1 MEPTPFQPIPDSTQ
15 VHVDRLVGARLG
27 ALEVDARVAEGRFGT
42 LYRARHNGKDV
53 TLEVLRSEL
62 TGDDQ
67 EVKASNAIKCA
78 GIASVSDF
86 GQLPDGRRYRVME
99 FLDGESLDQLMHSRG
114 KFSPPDAVKIL
125 GQVAEV
131 LEAAHAWAVPHGNL
145 GPSSILVVRG
155 AVKLIDFGL
164 AKRRASVEGDLY
176 ELGELGFAL
185 LTGEELGERAP
196 PPLGSGIP
204 EPVDRL
210 LRELLDRAVT
220 DATAA
225 RKELASV
232 LSLLLDP
239 GPSTSLLVNRP
250 LPPPPTPSTTRSTR
264 VPVLGLAALALVL
277 VLVLAGGTALYLA
290 QPGMPVVEAPLP
302 PEEEELLLEEEPEQV
317 ETQALPGPVTG
328 PRPPSPSPSTSG
340 PRRVQGVPSA
350 KALAEEISRLE
361 ARFYK
366 QVRPG
371 EDVDQALYV
380 LNKQRL
386 RLTGSPTE
394 QDRKDVA
401 KQLAGWRRSYLRK

>member
-1 MEPTPFQPIPDSTQ
+1 MASAPFQPIPDSTQ
-15 VHVDRLVGARLG
+15 VHVDRLVGTKLG
-27 ALEVDARVAEGRFGT
+27 ALEVVARVSEGRFGT
-42 LYRARHNGKDV
+42 IYRARQAGKDV
-53 TLEVLRSEL
+53 TLEVLRTEL

-78 GIASVSDF
+78 GIANVSDF

-99 FLDGESLDQLMHSRG
+99 LLDGDSLDHLLQTRG
-114 KFSPPDAVKIL
+114 KFSAPDAMKIL

-145 GPSSILVVRG
+145 GPSSIFVVRG
-155 AVKLIDFGL
+155 GVKLIDFGL
-164 AKRRASVEGDLY
+164 AKRGASVEGDLY

-185 LTGEELGERAP
+185 LTGAELGERAP

-220 DATAA
+220 DATSAK
-225 RKELASV
+225 KEFAQVLTQPEAGPPAS
-232 LSLLLDP
+232 LR
-239 GPSTSLLVNRP
+239 VNRP
-250 LPPPPTPSTTRSTR
+250 TPSAPATPPAAPARRRGT
-264 VPVLGLAALALVL
+264 VLWLAAMVL
-277 VLVLAGGTALYLA
+277 MIGAGAALYSWQVA
-290 QPGMPVVEAPLP
+290 PSEAEVALP
-302 PEEEELLLEEEPEQV
+302 AEEEELLLDEEPDPV
-317 ETQALPGPVTG
+317 ETPALPEPTQPGQTG
-328 PRPPSPSPSTSG
+328 PRPPSTSG
-340 PRRVQGVPSA
+340 PRRPRAVPSA
-350 KALAEEISRLE
+350 KALTEEIARLE
-361 ARFYK
+361 SRFYK

-371 EDVDQALYV
+371 EDVDQALFV

-401 KQLAGWRRSYLRK
+401 KQLAGWRRSYLKK

>member
-1 MEPTPFQPIPDSTQ
+1 MAPAPFQPIPDSTQ
-15 VHVDRLVGARLG
+15 VHVDRLVGTQVG
-27 ALEVDARVAEGRFGT
+27 GLEVGAPVGEGRFGT
-42 LYRARHNGKDV
+42 IYRARQAGRDV
-53 TLEVLRSEL
+53 TLEVLRTGL

-78 GIASVSDF
+78 GIANVSDF

-99 FLDGESLDQLMHSRG
+99 LLEGESLDQLMQSRG
-114 KFSPPDAVKIL
+114 KFSAADAVKIL

-145 GPSSILVVRG
+145 GPSSIFVVG
-155 AVKLIDFGL
+155 GGVKLIDFGL
-164 AKRRASVEGDLY
+164 AKRGASIEGDLY

-185 LTGEELGERAP
+185 LTGAELGERAP

-220 DATAA
+220 DATSA
-225 RKELASV
+225 RKEFALA
-232 LSLLLDP
+232 LSLLDA
-239 GPSTSLLVNRP
+239 GPATQLKVNRP
-250 LPPPPTPSTTRSTR
+250 AAPPPTPSTPAPARR
-264 VPVLGLAALALVL
+264 RGPVLGLAAVA
-277 VLVLAGGTALYLA
+277 LVLAGSAALYLWP
-290 QPGMPVVEAPLP
+290 PGTPVVPEVEAPLP
-302 PEEEELLLEEEPEQV
+302 PEEEELLLEEEPEQA
-317 ETQALPGPVTG
+317 ETQAVPGPVQTG
-328 PRPPSPSPSTSG
+328 PRPPSPG
-340 PRRVQGVPSA
+340 VPRRVQGVPSA
-350 KALAEEISRLE
+350 SALAAEISRLE
-361 ARFYK
+361 SRFYK

-371 EDVDQALYV
+371 EDVDQALFV

-401 KQLAGWRRSYLRK
+401 KQLAGWRRSYLRR